1 MVDDLIILQMPPSLK
16 MTEEQFF
23 EFCQINRDLPIETNR
38 FGELLIMSPAGSETG
53 N

>member
-1 MVDDLIILQMPPSLK
+1 MLEETMILQMPPSLK

-23 EFCQINRDLPIETNR
+23 EFCQVNRDLCIETNQ
-38 FGELLIMSPAGSETG
+38 FGELLIMSPTGSETG